1 MLVHVELRAIR
12 NLAPLALDIDERAT
26 LLEGDNAQG
35 KTSFLESLYLLATTR
50 SFRARDPRDAICFC
64 ENEAY
69 VKGTVRDRH
78 GNPLDVGI
86 HLFKER
92 GRKRLFVGKSEAKL
106 PEYLGL
112 LPALALSGESVRSIV
127 GSPAERRRL
136 VDRAT
141 AAARSEHLED
151 LGEYRRA
158 LAQRNSLLK
167 TGGSDDELEPWE
179 EILARVGGRLADRR
193 IEQIEGWQEDLASWP
208 RLFPESVG
216 VRFRYRRSGKPD
228 LATRLREGRA
238 EDRRQGFTQVG
249 PHRDDLG
256 LEDEGRNLW
265 RFGSAGQVRSSLA
278 ALTLAQARRVGKEQ
292 GGIKPLLLLD
302 DVDTDLDR
310 TRLAGLLEEAGSEAQ
325 VIAATSKR
333 GVELGE
339 EARSIRVEEGV
350 LHPS

>member
-12 NLAPLALDIDERAT
+12 NLAALALDLDERAT
-26 LLEGDNAQG
+26 LLEGRNAQG

-50 SFRARDPRDAICFC
+50 SFRARDPRDAISFG
-64 ENEAY
+64 ESEAY
-69 VKGTVRDRH
+69 VKGRVLDPH
-78 GNPLDVGI
+78 GDPLEMGI
-86 HLFKER
+86 SLFRER

-127 GSPAERRRL
+127 GSPSERRRL
-136 VDRAT
+136 IDRAT
-141 AAARSEHLED
+141 AAAKGEHLED

-158 LAQRNSLLK
+158 LAQRNRLLK

-179 EILARVGGRLADRR
+179 EILARVGRRLANRR
-193 IEQIEGWQEDLASWP
+193 IEQIEGWQEELASWP
-208 RLFPESVG
+208 GLFPESVG

-228 LATRLREGRA
+228 LATRLREGRS

-256 LEDEGRNLW
+256 LENEGRNLW

-278 ALTLAQARRVGKEQ
+278 ALTLAQARRVRAAH
-292 GGIKPLLLLD
+292 GGSKPLLLLD
-302 DVDTDLDR
+302 DVDTDLDQA
-310 TRLAGLLEEAGSEAQ
+310 RLAALLAEAGSEAQ

-333 GVELGE
+333 GVDLGE

-350 LHPS
+350 LHAC